1 MATIKYELSKKKR
14 GETSEV
20 KIRFSYKRGCVY
32 RLHTGIYVPFASW
45 NKERGQ
51 LIIPRMHTK
60 ERVSL
65 SMLQSNLDEL
75 RNYLSTACIDVK
87 GTEDG
92 EYWQNT
98 VNMFLNGDTIE
109 EEHPFENETVQDAFD
124 IFIDTRAT
132 KKERIKQMRVVQRI
146 VLRYTLYIKKDL
158 RLSDWDEK
166 HLCALEKFLKNE
178 HTFFDENGVCLNKWK
193 YLYKAVPEARQPK
206 VRGGNAIYSIMKR
219 LRTFFNWCVATGRIT
234 VSPFQKHHLKECTYG
249 TPFYLTL
256 NEMDALY
263 EYDFSSR
270 PSLAVQRDVFILQS
284 NLGMRIGDFYSLTTA
299 NIIND
304 AIEYIPSKT
313 LNESGK
319 VARIPLTSKAK
330 EIITRYHREGQLAL
344 VPLISEQQ
352 YNKKIKEIL
361 RVAGID
367 RVVTILNPTTRIE
380 EQHPIWEVASSHM
393 ARRNFI
399 GNLYAIVK
407 DPDLISSMTGH
418 VEGSK
423 AFARYRAIDDSIKKN
438 ALAAFEGKTLG
449 EK

>member
-1 MATIKYELSKKKR
+1 MATIKYELSKKKK

-45 NKERGQ
+45 NKEKGQ

-65 SMLQSNLDEL
+65 YKLQASLDEL
-75 RNYLSTACIDVK
+75 RNYLSAASIDVK
-87 GTEDG
+87 GSEDS
-92 EYWQNT
+92 EYWQNA
-98 VNMFLNGDTIE
+98 VNAFLNGGTVE
-109 EEHPFENETVQDAFD
+109 EAYPFENETVQDAFD
-124 IFIDTRAT
+124 VFIDTRAT

-146 VLRYTLYIKKDL
+146 VLRYTLYIKKEL
-158 RLSDWDEK
+158 KLSDWDEK
-166 HLCALEKFLKNE
+166 HLYALENFLKKE
-178 HTFFDENGVCLNKWK
+178 HTFFDQDGVCLKKWQ
-193 YLYKAVPEARQPK
+193 YLYKSVPEVRQPK
-206 VRGGNAIYSIMKR
+206 IRGGNAIFSIMKR
-219 LRTFFNWCVATGRIT
+219 LRTFFNWCVLTGRIA
-234 VSPFQKHHLKECTYG
+234 VSPFKKHALKECTYG
-249 TPFYLTL
+249 TPYYLTL

-263 EYDFSSR
+263 EYDFSSM

-299 NIIND
+299 NLIND

-313 LNESGK
+313 LNDSGK

-330 EIITRYHREGQLAL
+330 EIILRYHEDGQQSL

-361 RVAGID
+361 RIAGIN

-423 AFARYRAIDDSIKKN
+423 AFARYRAIDDSIKKD
-438 ALAAFEGKTLG
+438 ALAAFEGKGAG

>member
-1 MATIKYELSKKKR
+1 MATIKYELSKKKK

-45 NKERGQ
+45 NKEKGQ

-65 SMLQSNLDEL
+65 SKLQSSLDEL
-75 RNYLSTACIDVK
+75 RNYLSAASIDVK
-87 GTEDG
+87 GSEDS
-92 EYWQNT
+92 EYWQNA
-98 VNMFLNGDTIE
+98 VKAFLNGGTVE
-109 EEHPFENETVQDAFD
+109 EAYPFENETVQDAFD
-124 IFIDTRAT
+124 VFIDTRAT

-146 VLRYTLYIKKDL
+146 VLRYTLYIKKEL
-158 RLSDWDEK
+158 KLSDWDEK
-166 HLCALEKFLKNE
+166 HLCALENFLKKE
-178 HTFFDENGVCLNKWK
+178 HTFFDQDGVCLKKWQ
-193 YLYKAVPEARQPK
+193 YLYKSVPEVRQPK
-206 VRGGNAIYSIMKR
+206 VRGGNAIFSIMKR
-219 LRTFFNWCVATGRIT
+219 LRTFFNWCVLTGRIA
-234 VSPFQKHHLKECTYG
+234 VSPFKKHALKECTYG
-249 TPFYLTL
+249 TPYYLTL
-256 NEMDALY
+256 NEMEALY
-263 EYDFSSR
+263 EYDFSSM

-299 NIIND
+299 NLIND

-313 LNESGK
+313 LNDSGK

-330 EIITRYHREGQLAL
+330 EIILRYHEDGQLSL

-361 RVAGID
+361 RIAGIN

-423 AFARYRAIDDSIKKN
+423 AFARYRAIDDSIKKD
-438 ALAAFEGKTLG
+438 ALAAFEGKGAG